1 MKSLLCTSLLVL
13 SLAFNYS
20 FSQTTHDVALESM
33 TFNPADLTITVNDI
47 VRWTNNG
54 GLHNVVAD
62 DNSFTSGNTST
73 SLWVFEHTFDA
84 EGVFRY
90 YCSEHGA
97 LNGIGMAGIIRVEGT
112 TDVNDDFA
120 KMDYRLKQNYP
131 NPFNPTTTIEYFIS
145 QNSFVTLKVYNVT
158 GSLEKVLISEY
169 QPGGNYIVE
178 LNASDLTSGVYFY
191 QLKAGDF
198 ISTKRMILLK

>member
-33 TFNPADLTITVNDI
+33 TFNPDDLTITVNDI

-97 LNGIGMAGIIRVEGT
+97 ANGIGMAGIIRVEGT

-131 NPFNPTTTIEYFIS
+131 NPFNPTTTIEYFIP
-145 QNSFVTLKVYNVT
+145 QNSFVTLKIYNVT

-191 QLKAGDF
+191 QLKADDY
-198 ISTKRMILLK
+198 ITTKKMTVLK